1 MRDLSELQS
10 KNETL
15 ARPKLLVQ
23 KRYYFTGE
31 RERERERKVEEA
43 TNEGHRISSVKVRQ
57 RECKERRRDRLER

>member
-23 KRYYFTGE
+23 KRYYFRE

>member
-1 MRDLSELQS
+1 M
-10 KNETL
+10 
-15 ARPKLLVQ
+15 VQ
-23 KRYYFTGE
+23 KRYYFRE